1 MKTRNAVLLTGVGM
15 MLLAAG
21 IILLKSDPQFVK
33 SLPALPYLCIGLGAG
48 VFGHGLGEL
57 ISRQTVKNNPEIQK
71 QMQIDQQDERNQMIA
86 NKAKGKAYDAMLY
99 VFGALMVTY
108 ALMSADLFV
117 ILSFVIA
124 YLCVVGISI
133 YYRLKFD
140 KEM

>member
-33 SLPALPYLCIGLGAG
+33 SLPYLCIGLGAG

-57 ISRQTVKNNPEIQK
+57 ISRRTVKNNPEIQK

-108 ALMSADLFV
+108 ALMNADLFV

>member
-57 ISRQTVKNNPEIQK
+57 ISRQTVKNNPEI
-71 QMQIDQQDERNQMIA
+71 RNQMIA

-108 ALMSADLFV
+108 ALMNADLFV